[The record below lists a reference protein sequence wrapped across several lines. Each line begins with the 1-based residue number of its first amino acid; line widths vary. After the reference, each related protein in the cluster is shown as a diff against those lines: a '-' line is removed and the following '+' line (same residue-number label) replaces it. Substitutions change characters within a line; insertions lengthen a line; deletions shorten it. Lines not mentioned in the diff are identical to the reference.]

1 MHRLVRKEKRERLL
15 ALALQKV
22 DRQPVH
28 DVGDVAAVLHVLA
41 VVIQAGVVQFSVP
54 VVADPRVV
62 TGPRHA
68 VIAHVPLA
76 DVRGLVPEPLQFKV
90 VVRQAMA
97 HRIARDVVD
106 DAVPAGVLPTDDR
119 GAIRR
124 ADRRRV
130 KRALEDGTLAREPI
144 DVRRLHVRMTTGAE
158 LVVA

>member
-1 MHRLVRKEKRERLL
+1 MRNVPSAACSASGCTALCAKNSENGFV

-41 VVIQAGVVQFSVP
+41 VVIQPRVVQLSMP

-76 DVRGLVPEPLQFKV
+76 DVRGLVAEPLQLEV
-90 VVRQAMA
+90 VVRQADGSS
-97 HRIARDVVD
+97 HRAR
-106 DAVPAGVLPTDDR
+106 R
-119 GAIRR
+119 CR
-124 ADRRRV
+124 
-130 KRALEDGTLAREPI
+130 
-144 DVRRLHVRMTTGAE
+144 
-158 LVVA
+158 